1 MILILQFQIQLFHF
15 FLQQIVLFLLA
26 EDDLSVLLDFLL
38 LQVNLTEQGLKMA
51 GVLQAL
57 AVVLES
63 FDAEL
68 MEIIIILDYFV
79 QITDESGLV

>member
-15 FLQQIVLFLLA
+15 FLQQIVLCLLA

>member
-1 MILILQFQIQLFHF
+1 M
-15 FLQQIVLFLLA
+15 
-26 EDDLSVLLDFLL
+26 SVLLDFLL

>member
-63 FDAEL
+63 LDAEL
-68 MEIIIILDYFV
+68 MKIIIILDYFV